1 MIQHL
6 KYGKDVLNMKLRAC
20 LLEWLAITFA
30 TLIIALS
37 VFFFL
42 IPSHL
47 SISSISGLA
56 IILSNFLPLSMS
68 AITMVLNLVLLLLG
82 FLFIGRGF
90 GVKTVYTSILLPVFL
105 AILERLFPEGTSL
118 TGDALIDMIC
128 YCFFVSIGLAM
139 LFNRNASSGGIDI
152 VAKLMNRF
160 LRMELGQAMGI
171 AGMCVAVSALLA
183 YDIKTVL
190 LSVIGT
196 YLNGII
202 LDHFIFGSTMKK
214 RVCIVSKK
222 SEQIRQFILHE
233 LHSGATIYDARG
245 AYSDETYQE
254 IIAIVDKNE
263 YIKLM
268 NYLTAADPDVF
279 VTVYAVNEI
288 IYKPKI

>member
-1 MIQHL
+1 
-6 KYGKDVLNMKLRAC
+6 MKLRTY
-20 LLEWLAITFA
+20 LLEWLIITFA
-30 TLIIALS
+30 TLIVALS

-68 AITMVLNLVLLLLG
+68 AITMVLNLALLLLG
-82 FLFIGRGF
+82 FLFVGRGF
-90 GVKTVYTSILLPVFL
+90 GVKTVYTSVLLPVFL
-105 AILERLFPEGTSL
+105 GILEKLFPEGASL

-160 LRMELGQAMGI
+160 LRMELGQAMGL
-171 AGMCVAVSALLA
+171 AGMCVAVSALFV

-214 RVCIVSKK
+214 RVCIVSRK

-245 AYSDETYQE
+245 AYSDETHQE

-263 YIKLM
+263 YLKLM
-268 NYLTAADPDVF
+268 NYLTAVDPDVF

>member
-1 MIQHL
+1 
-6 KYGKDVLNMKLRAC
+6 MKTWSAVR
-20 LLEWLAITFA
+20 EWIAITFA
-30 TLIIALS
+30 TAIIAMS

-42 IPSHL
+42 MPSHL
-47 SISSISGLA
+47 SVSSISGLS
-56 IILSNFLPLSMS
+56 IILANFLPLSVS
-68 AITMVLNLVLLLLG
+68 AITMVLNLALLG
-82 FLFIGRGF
+82 LGFALIGRGF
-90 GVKTVYTSILLPVFL
+90 GVKTVYTSILLPLFL
-105 AILERLFPEGTSL
+105 GILERLFPQGGSL

-139 LFNRNASSGGIDI
+139 LFERNASSGGIDI

-160 LRMELGQAMGI
+160 LRLELGQAMSL
-171 AGMCVAVSALLA
+171 AGMCVAVSAIFV

-222 SEQIRQFILHE
+222 QAEIKTFILHQ
-233 LHSGATIYDARG
+233 LHSGATVYDARG
-245 AYSDETYQE
+245 AYTDEPFQE
-254 IIAIVDKNE
+254 IIAIVDKAE
-263 YIKLM
+263 YLKLM
-268 NYLTAADPDVF
+268 NYLAKADPDAF

-288 IYKPKI
+288 IYKPKV

>member
-1 MIQHL
+1 
-6 KYGKDVLNMKLRAC
+6 MKLRTY
-20 LLEWLAITFA
+20 LLEWLIITFA
-30 TLIIALS
+30 TLIVALS

-68 AITMVLNLVLLLLG
+68 AITMVLNLALLLLG

-90 GVKTVYTSILLPVFL
+90 GVKTVYTSVLLPVFL
-105 AILERLFPEGTSL
+105 GILEKLFPEGASL

-160 LRMELGQAMGI
+160 LRMELGQAMGL
-171 AGMCVAVSALLA
+171 AGMCVAVSALLV

-190 LSVIGT
+190 LSVVGT

-214 RVCIVSKK
+214 RVCIVSRK

-245 AYSDETYQE
+245 AYSDETHQE

-263 YIKLM
+263 YLKLM
-268 NYLTAADPDVF
+268 NYLTAVDPDVF